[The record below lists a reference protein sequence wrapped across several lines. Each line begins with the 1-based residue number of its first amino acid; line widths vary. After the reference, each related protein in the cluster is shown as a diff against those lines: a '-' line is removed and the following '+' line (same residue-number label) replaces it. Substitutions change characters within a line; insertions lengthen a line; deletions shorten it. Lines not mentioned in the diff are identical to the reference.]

1 MKSTLVLKLARSAS
15 FGLLALS
22 TALAPLP
29 LRASSHMDAP
39 LITLDHAANT
49 TDVYAFVVQRNGV
62 KYLEVALGVFP
73 HEEPGVGPNKYGF
86 DANVLYQI
94 FLADPVTGADRVAY
108 QFQFTDNYK
117 TQATILQSY
126 TGIVAANGDSAQN
139 FTQTYTVTK
148 VAGSTTTVLGTGT
161 VPPNN
166 QGVATPKYNKAD
178 NGLNPAK
185 DGVGDATALDDYT
198 RTAVATLGSAG
209 YRSFAGQRDD
219 AFYGDINSIFDLL
232 ALRSGANN
240 RYDSQGGFNLHLIA
254 LEIPLSD
261 ITGGDQQTVGVYATT
276 SRRATTVLTD
286 GAGSAGTTATGAWVQ
301 VGRQGN
307 PLFCEAF
314 IAIKDKDLYN
324 RTKPTSDASLFK
336 TYSDNP
342 ELATLIN
349 ALVLKSNVA
358 PTTGRA
364 DLSAIF
370 IPDVIK
376 IDLSTARA
384 RLPGGGAT
392 NTVLADDAGY
402 SRMSIFGGDVLESPA
417 TGHPFR
423 LPGSAIGAD
432 ATKFYVPGGWP
443 NGRRIGED
451 VIDIGVTAIISDL
464 RAIPLTIRS
473 ADGIDNVNSNDAI
486 FNKVFPY
493 SATPHNGHNFEHNPR
508 QATSPLLNISARG
521 VVGTGANALIGGFII
536 RGNQPVSVVVR
547 AQGASLT
554 ALGVTGALSD
564 TVLELWQ
571 GGSMIQSSDDW
582 KTPAAGGATAAAIT
596 ATGFAPGSDTD
607 SALLVTLQPGAYTTL
622 VRGKNA
628 TTGVAIVEAFLTQ

>member
-1 MKSTLVLKLARSAS
+1 MKSKSGLKSASLLSALVLSSVL
-15 FGLLALS
+15 G
-22 TALAPLP
+22 TAPVQ
-29 LRASSHMDAP
+29 ASSHMDAP

-62 KYLEVALGVFP
+62 KYLDVALGVFP
-73 HEEPGVGPNKYGF
+73 HEEPGVGPNKYNF
-86 DANVLYQI
+86 DSNVLYQI
-94 FLADPVTGADRVAY
+94 FLADPTTGADRVAY

-117 TQATILQSY
+117 SQATILQSY
-126 TGIVAANGDSAQN
+126 TGVVAANGDAAQN

-148 VAGSTTTVLGTGT
+148 VAGSSSTVLGTGT

-166 QGVATPKYNKAD
+166 QGVATPKYNKGD

-185 DGVGDATALDDYT
+185 DGVGDPAALDDYT
-198 RTAVATLGSAG
+198 RTAIATLGSAG
-209 YRSFAGQRDD
+209 YRSFCGQRDD

-240 RYDSQGGFNLHLIA
+240 RFDSQGGFNIHLIV

-261 ITGGDQQTVGVYATT
+261 ISGGENQTIGVYATT

-286 GAGSAGTTATGAWVQ
+286 GAGSAGTTPTGNWVQ

-324 RTKPTSDASLFK
+324 RTKPTSDATLFK

-342 ELATLIN
+342 ELAGLIN

-384 RLPGGGAT
+384 RLPGGGAS

-402 SRMSIFGGDVLESPA
+402 SRLSIFGGDVLESPTA
-417 TGHPFR
+417 GHPFR

-473 ADGIDNVNSNDAI
+473 ADGIDNVNSNDMI

-508 QATSPLLNISARG
+508 QVASPLLNVSARG
-521 VVGTGANALIGGFII
+521 VAGVGNNALIGGFII
-536 RGNQPVSVVVR
+536 RGTQPVSVVVR

-554 ALGVTGALSD
+554 PLGVTGALSD

-571 GGSMIQSSDDW
+571 GGTMIQSNDDW
-582 KTPAAGGATAAAIT
+582 KTPVGGGATQAAIT
-596 ATGFAPGSDTD
+596 ATGYAPGVDSD
-607 SALLVTLQPGAYTTL
+607 SAILVTLQPGAYTTI
-622 VRGKNA
+622 VRGKNGA
-628 TTGVAIVEAFLTQ
+628 TGVAVVDAFLNQ